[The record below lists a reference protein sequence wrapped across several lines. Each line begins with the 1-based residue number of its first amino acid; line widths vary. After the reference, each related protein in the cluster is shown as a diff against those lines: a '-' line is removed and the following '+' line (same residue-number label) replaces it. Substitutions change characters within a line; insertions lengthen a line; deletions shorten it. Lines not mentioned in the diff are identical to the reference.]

1 MNTEF
6 ITRVVD
12 ADGCTV
18 RVDWDDDGSIWD
30 LSVWYSDVDVTG
42 LLLPSLISELE
53 TLAYH
58 YRADDLRERDDER
71 AVERAHDHAA
81 TFWAIKNGGR

>member
-6 ITRVVD
+6 ITRVVTED
-12 ADGCTV
+12 ATV
-18 RVDWDDDGSIWD
+18 RVEWDDDGSIWD
-30 LSVWYSDVDVTG
+30 LSVWYSGVDVTG

-71 AVERAHDHAA
+71 AVERAHAHSNMY
-81 TFWAIKNGGR
+81 WAIRNGGR

>member
-30 LSVWYSDVDVTG
+30 LSVHLEGVDVTG
-42 LLLPSLISELE
+42 LLLPSIISELE

-58 YRADDLRERDDER
+58 YRSDDLREREDEH
-71 AVERAHDHAA
+71 AVERAHAHAA
-81 TFWAIKNGGR
+81 TFWAIKNGSR